1 MLKKL
6 AALLRKLA
14 DRLDPPIVS
23 RGGGPGEEGQP

>member
-14 DRLDPPIVS
+14 DRLDP
-23 RGGGPGEEGQP
+23 RGGGPGEEGPP